1 MAISQR
7 VLRSTKSYPLENDI
21 LAIML
26 KNNSTLETR
35 PPPPLGK
42 LTETSS
48 MKYSLKT
55 EQLVRLIAVIG
66 LLLMVDS
73 TSAFASCY
81 TNARGRVVCNNG
93 EQAGGYNANTGTAW
107 KSERNSNGVATTQ
120 TSRGGEAKT
129 KNGKGVYQS
138 PSGKDCYKS
147 ANGHG
152 CN

>member
-1 MAISQR
+1 
-7 VLRSTKSYPLENDI
+7 
-21 LAIML
+21 
-26 KNNSTLETR
+26 
-35 PPPPLGK
+35 
-42 LTETSS
+42 
-48 MKYSLKT
+48 MKYFLKT
-55 EQLVRLIAVIG
+55 ERLVARIAVISS
-66 LLLMVDS
+66 LLMVVS

-147 ANGHG
+147 ANSHG